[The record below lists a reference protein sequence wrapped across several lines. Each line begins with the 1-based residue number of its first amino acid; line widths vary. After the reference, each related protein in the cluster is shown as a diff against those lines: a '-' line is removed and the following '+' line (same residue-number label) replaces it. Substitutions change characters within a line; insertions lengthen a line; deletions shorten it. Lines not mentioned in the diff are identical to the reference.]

1 VNVSA
6 VFDGPGA
13 IRLAESDRVGPAPGE
28 VVIEVA
34 ACGICGTDRSIF
46 RGEYAVDSPVVLGH
60 EYAGTVIEVG
70 KDVDNLACGD
80 RVCVDPNIT
89 CGSCAYCRR
98 GLTHLCSNLR
108 PLGISRDGGFARFS
122 HMPARCAYRLPDSV
136 PFEEGALVEPVACCL
151 RGIQQAELSVGDSA
165 VILGAGPIGSILF
178 LLAQAAGATTLA
190 VIEPDPG
197 RRARAI
203 RLGADVVCDPA
214 DAVEAILDWSGGLGA
229 DVAIEASG
237 RTIGAELAL
246 QLVRRGG
253 RVVWFGVYP
262 ERELIEI
269 SPYLVN
275 ENELTVR
282 GSFNNPFTHRAAL
295 AVVGAGQL
303 KLNELISD
311 RIPLT
316 DLAHALSPES
326 RPSGKMIVDPS
337 LSGPHSGKS
346 RGL

>member
-1 VNVSA
+1 MSVRA

-13 IRLAESDRVGPAPGE
+13 IRLAESDLAGPAVGE
-28 VVIEVA
+28 LVIEVA
-34 ACGICGTDRSIF
+34 ACGVCGTDRSIF

-70 KDVDNLACGD
+70 DGVDNFSAGD

-98 GLTHLCSNLR
+98 GLTHLCSGLR

-122 HMPARCAYRLPDSV
+122 HLPARYAYRLPDHV

-165 VILGAGPIGSILF
+165 VVLGAGPIGSILL
-178 LLAQAAGATTLA
+178 LLAQAAGATRLA
-190 VIEPDPG
+190 VIEPDPD
-197 RRARAI
+197 RRARAAN
-203 RLGADVVCDPA
+203 LGADIVCDPA

-237 RTIGAELAL
+237 RSVGAELAL

-262 ERELIEI
+262 ERERLKI

-282 GSFNNPFTHRAAL
+282 GSFNNPFTHQAAL
-295 AVVGAGQL
+295 AVVGAGKL
-303 KLNELISD
+303 KLRELISD
-311 RIPLT
+311 RIPLNH
-316 DLAHALSPES
+316 LAHALSRES
-326 RPSGKMIVDPS
+326 RPRGKVIVDPS
-337 LSGPHSGKS
+337 LSDTPGTSLS
-346 RGL
+346 L

>member
-1 VNVSA
+1 MSVSA

-13 IRLAESDRVGPAPGE
+13 IRLAESDLAGPAAGE

-34 ACGICGTDRSIF
+34 ACGVCGTDRSIF

-70 KDVDNLACGD
+70 EGVDTFAAGD
-80 RVCVDPNIT
+80 RICVDPNIT

-98 GLTHLCSNLR
+98 GITHLCSALR
-108 PLGISRDGGFARFS
+108 PLGISRDGGFGRFS
-122 HMPARCAYRLPDSV
+122 HVPARYAYRLPDHV

-165 VILGAGPIGSILF
+165 VILGAGPIGSILL
-178 LLAQAAGATTLA
+178 LLALGAGATRLA

-197 RRARAI
+197 RRARAAD
-203 RLGADVVCDPA
+203 LGADVVCDPV

-237 RTIGAELAL
+237 RTVGAELAL
-246 QLVRRGG
+246 RLVRRGG

-262 ERELIEI
+262 EREVLEI

-282 GSFNNPFTHRAAL
+282 GSFNNPFTHQAAL
-295 AVVGAGQL
+295 AVVGAGRL
-303 KLNELISD
+303 KLHELISD

-326 RPSGKMIVDPS
+326 RPSGKVIVDPS
-337 LSGPHSGKS
+337 LPGTPVPNL
-346 RGL
+346 GL

>member
-1 VNVSA
+1 MSISA

-13 IRLAESDRVGPAPGE
+13 IRLSESDRAGPAAGE

-70 KDVDNLACGD
+70 QSVDNLASGD

-98 GLTHLCSNLR
+98 GLTHLCSGLR

-122 HMPARCAYRLPDSV
+122 HVPARYAYRLPDNV

-165 VILGAGPIGSILF
+165 VILGAGPIGSIL
-178 LLAQAAGATTLA
+178 LRLALGAGATRLA
-190 VIEPDPG
+190 VIEPDPA

-203 RLGADVVCDPA
+203 SLGADIVCDPA
-214 DAVEAILDWSGGLGA
+214 DAVETILEWSEDLGA

-237 RTIGAELAL
+237 RTVGAALAL

-253 RVVWFGVYP
+253 RIVWFGVYP
-262 ERELIEI
+262 ERELLEI

-282 GSFNNPFTHRAAL
+282 GSFNNPFTHQAAL
-295 AVVGAGQL
+295 AVVGTGKL
-303 KLNELISD
+303 KLHELISD

-316 DLAHALSPES
+316 NIAHPLSPES
-326 RPSGKMIVDPS
+326 LPSGKVIVDPT
-337 LSGPHSGKS
+337 LLT
-346 RGL
+346 RT